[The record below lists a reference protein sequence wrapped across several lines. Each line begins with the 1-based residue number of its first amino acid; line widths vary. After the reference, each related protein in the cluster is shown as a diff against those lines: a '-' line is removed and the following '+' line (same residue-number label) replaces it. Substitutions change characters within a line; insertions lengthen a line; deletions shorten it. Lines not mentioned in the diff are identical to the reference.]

1 MLEKKIK
8 NLQIELTKI
17 IHNAENK
24 VDAIKKKT
32 SRASGGIKRMAKGD
46 LVEEIY
52 SRIINFCLIQKNSK
66 LKLINKIGNLP
77 KNVKKI
83 PVLKVSQNYANL
95 KNLKFNEK
103 ELSTGYED
111 KFDGFILD
119 NQDIKFVLE
128 YKAYSENTMLKRCL
142 VDASIAQIF
151 DKNINYCLCLLQ
163 SHFYQ
168 NERLI
173 GYNAHSLMDFF
184 YQKFKVNVDILILVK
199 EPRVINEDII
209 KKKYQIDY
217 KLLENAVNYFLNN
230 LES

>member
-1 MLEKKIK
+1 MEKKIK
-8 NLQIELTKI
+8 NLQNELNQI
-17 IHNAENK
+17 ILSAENK
-24 VDAIKKKT
+24 VDLIKKRT

-52 SRIINFCLIQKNSK
+52 SRIIKFCLDEKKSK
-66 LKLINKIGNLP
+66 LKLINKMGNLP
-77 KNVKKI
+77 KNVNKVPI
-83 PVLKVSQNYANL
+83 LKVSQNYINL
-95 KNLKFNEK
+95 KNLKFTDK
-103 ELSTGYED
+103 ELATGYED
-111 KFDGFILD
+111 KFDGFIID

-163 SHFYQ
+163 SHLYQ

-199 EPRVINEDII
+199 EPRVVNEDII

-217 KLLENAVNYFLNN
+217 ELLEDAVNYFLNN
-230 LES
+230 LE

>member
-1 MLEKKIK
+1 LEKKIK
-8 NLQIELTKI
+8 NLQNELNQI
-17 IHNAENK
+17 ILSAENK
-24 VDAIKKKT
+24 VDLIKKRT

-52 SRIINFCLIQKNSK
+52 SRIIKFCLDEKKSK
-66 LKLINKIGNLP
+66 LKLINKMGNLP
-77 KNVKKI
+77 KNVNKVPI
-83 PVLKVSQNYANL
+83 LKVSQNYINL
-95 KNLKFNEK
+95 KNLKFTDK
-103 ELSTGYED
+103 ELATGYED
-111 KFDGFILD
+111 KFDGFIID

-163 SHFYQ
+163 SHLYQ
-168 NERLI
+168 NQRLI

-199 EPRVINEDII
+199 EPRVVNEDII

-217 KLLENAVNYFLNN
+217 ELLEDAVNYFLNN
-230 LES
+230 LE